1 MTTDSP
7 GNHSRGTNSPGTARP
22 DAGDPDAAGASTS
35 IHRTFER
42 NSDRWHELAG
52 PPAPPARGAVRWH
65 VVGSPRD
72 VLDVA
77 DQLGLPTTDVRV
89 RLSQIR
95 TGASRVTSRV
105 VRVNDHAVYVVVP
118 TASFAD
124 EQVTT
129 GSVTLF
135 VTPGCVVTAELG
147 DAHVTDGVAA
157 RLTEPRTLVGQG
169 ALPVLAATLV
179 EVLAG
184 ASEVELALGDAV
196 ADLERTVFRPDVDP
210 LERLYNLKREISEAR
225 RALLPLTIEIPDLGA
240 DASSAAP
247 EPLRLERRLLERL
260 SVTAERVDR
269 HLDAHDSLL
278 SDMLSVRLSQVSV
291 RQNEITLRQ
300 NEDMRKISA
309 WAAIA
314 AVPTL
319 LAGIYGMNFRHMP
332 ELGWHLG
339 YPLTIVLM
347 TTLCLSLHRAF
358 RRAGW
363 L

>member
-7 GNHSRGTNSPGTARP
+7 STHSL
-22 DAGDPDAAGASTS
+22 DGDRRDAAGPCSA

-42 NSDRWHELAG
+42 NSDRWHELASAA
-52 PPAPPARGAVRWH
+52 APQAPGAVRWH
-65 VVGSPRD
+65 VVGSPEE

-77 DQLGLPTTDVRV
+77 DELGLPTTDIRV

-95 TGASRVTSRV
+95 ADAARVTTRV

-135 VTPGCVVTAELG
+135 VTPGCAVTAEVG
-147 DAHVTDGVAA
+147 AARVTDGVAA
-157 RLTEPRTLVGQG
+157 RLTEPRTLVGLG
-169 ALPVLAATLV
+169 ALPVLAAMLV

-184 ASEVELALGDAV
+184 ASEVELALADAV
-196 ADLERTVFRPDVDP
+196 ADLERTVFQSDVDP

-225 RALLPLTIEIPDLGA
+225 RALLPLTIEIPDLGG
-240 DASSAAP
+240 DASAAAGQ
-247 EPLRLERRLLERL
+247 PLRLERRLLDRL
-260 SVTAERVDR
+260 SATAERVDR

-278 SDMLSVRLSQVSV
+278 SDMLSVRLSQVTV
-291 RQNEITLRQ
+291 RQNQITLRQ

-319 LAGIYGMNFRHMP
+319 LAGIYGMNFDHMP
-332 ELGWHLG
+332 ELSWHLG
-339 YPLTIVLM
+339 YPITIAVM
-347 TTLCLSLHRAF
+347 ATLCLTLHRAF